1 MPEMQQRGSLVS
13 HSAVSLTSN
22 SSEPTHG
29 EPDTHGPQSLPPWIH
44 TNDGGVSSGDAHTLP
59 QAPDGTVPNSR
70 HYKPPPTHY
79 KPGRKW
85 DHLRSAS
92 PPLLSAPIAEHQ
104 ERWRDFMHAGPNYVE
119 QQAQTRV
126 VDQAWLDE
134 HMPYLNQQWTEQEE
148 AEAALEKAKETTGFS
163 GLMYGGKW
171 LISPER
177 QERTVRLF
185 SRLLL
190 KNPYVPLAF
199 RLTTLAFS
207 AAALA
212 IAANIRLNI
221 NHVNHDKDPSNQC
234 SPRASM
240 YMALCIGCVAI
251 PYVGYVTWDE
261 YMSKP
266 LGLRS
271 VPAKVLL
278 LLCDLYFVVFSASNL
293 SLAFDT
299 LYDHRWACYDDT
311 FAIIGGTGR
320 QQITYDVPATCPNN
334 IHICRKQKSLTA
346 MLLISLLAWLTTFSI
361 SVMRVVEKLR
371 PD

>member
-29 EPDTHGPQSLPPWIH
+29 EPDAHGPQSLPPWIH
-44 TNDGGVSSGDAHTLP
+44 TNDGGVSSGDAHAFP
-59 QAPDGTVPNSR
+59 QAPDRTVPNSR

-185 SRLLL
+185 S
-190 KNPYVPLAF
+190 VSQIF
-199 RLTTLAFS
+199 
-207 AAALA
+207 
-212 IAANIRLNI
+212 
-221 NHVNHDKDPSNQC
+221 
-234 SPRASM
+234 
-240 YMALCIGCVAI
+240 
-251 PYVGYVTWDE
+251 
-261 YMSKP
+261 
-266 LGLRS
+266 
-271 VPAKVLL
+271 VL
-278 LLCDLYFVVFSASNL
+278 
-293 SLAFDT
+293 
-299 LYDHRWACYDDT
+299 
-311 FAIIGGTGR
+311 
-320 QQITYDVPATCPNN
+320 
-334 IHICRKQKSLTA
+334 
-346 MLLISLLAWLTTFSI
+346 SI
-361 SVMRVVEKLR
+361 SRADEGPSDYYSRTLTFLWLSGLQLLHSL
-371 PD
+371 PQPSQLQLIFG

>member
-1 MPEMQQRGSLVS
+1 MPEMQQRPSLS
-13 HSAVSLTSN
+13 TATA
-22 SSEPTHG
+22 SSSPPIDPIHG
-29 EPDTHGPQSLPPWIH
+29 LVDPHMPQSIPPWVH
-44 TNDGGVSSGDAHTLP
+44 VNDGRISADDARLLP
-59 QAPDGTVPNSR
+59 KPPGHTVPNSR
-70 HYKPPPTHY
+70 HYKPPPTNY
-79 KPGRKW
+79 KTGRKW

-104 ERWRDFMHAGPNYVE
+104 ERWRDFMYSGPNHLE
-119 QQAQTRV
+119 QQSRARV

-134 HMPYLNQQWTEQEE
+134 HMPYLNQDEWIAQE
-148 AEAALEKAKETTGFS
+148 AETQAERQDVAPKGFR

-185 SRLLL
+185 WRLLL
-190 KNPYVPLAF
+190 KNPFIPLAF
-199 RLTTLAFS
+199 RLSTLAFS
-207 AAALA
+207 GAALA
-212 IAANIRLNI
+212 IAATIRVNV
-221 NHVNHDKDPSNQC
+221 NHVNSDNDDQNQC
-234 SPRASM
+234 ATRAST
-240 YMALCIGCVAI
+240 YMALCVGCVAI

-293 SLAFDT
+293 SLAFDA
-299 LYDHRWACYDDT
+299 LFDHRWACYNET
-311 FAIIGGTGR
+311 FALLGDGGH
-320 QQITYDVPATCPNN
+320 QLVYNVPATCPNN
-334 IHICRKQKSLTA
+334 PHICRKQQALSA
-346 MLLISLLAWLTTFSI
+346 ILLISLIAWLMTFSI

>member
-1 MPEMQQRGSLVS
+1 MPEMQQRGSLPS
-13 HSAVSLTSN
+13 SSTASSPPTS
-22 SSEPTHG
+22 SGAAHG
-29 EPDTHGPQSLPPWIH
+29 EGDPHMPQSIPPWVHI
-44 TNDGGVSSGDAHTLP
+44 NDSRVSADDARLLP
-59 QAPDGTVPNSR
+59 QPPERAVPNSR
-70 HYKPPPTHY
+70 HYKPRPTHY

-85 DHLRSAS
+85 DHLRSPS

-104 ERWRDFMHAGPNYVE
+104 ERWRGFMYSGPNPGE
-119 QQAQTRV
+119 QQARARV

-134 HMPYLNQQWTEQEE
+134 HMPYLNQEWTARDE
-148 AEAALEKAKETTGFS
+148 AEAGMEKGREATGFS

-185 SRLLL
+185 WRLLL

-199 RLTTLAFS
+199 RLSTLAFS
-207 AAALA
+207 GAALA
-212 IAANIRLNI
+212 IAATIRVNV
-221 NHVNHDKDPSNQC
+221 NHVNSDNDPDNQC
-234 SPRASM
+234 ASRAST
-240 YMALCIGCVAI
+240 YMALCVGCVAI

-278 LLCDLYFVVFSASNL
+278 LLCDLYFVVFAASNL
-293 SLAFDT
+293 SLAFDA
-299 LYDHRWACYDDT
+299 LFDHRWACYNET
-311 FAIIGGTGR
+311 FAIIGDNGH
-320 QQITYDVPATCPNN
+320 QLTYNVPATCPNN
-334 IHICRKQKSLTA
+334 PHICHKQQSLSA
-346 MLLISLLAWLTTFSI
+346 ILLISLLAWLMTFSI

>member
-1 MPEMQQRGSLVS
+1 MPEMQQRPSLS
-13 HSAVSLTSN
+13 TATA
-22 SSEPTHG
+22 SSSPPIDPIHG
-29 EPDTHGPQSLPPWIH
+29 LVDPHMPQSIPPWVH
-44 TNDGGVSSGDAHTLP
+44 VNDGRLSADDARLLP
-59 QAPDGTVPNSR
+59 KHPGHTVPNSR
-70 HYKPPPTHY
+70 HYKPPPTNY
-79 KPGRKW
+79 KTGRKW

-104 ERWRDFMHAGPNYVE
+104 ERWRDFMYSGPNHLE
-119 QQAQTRV
+119 QQSRARV

-134 HMPYLNQQWTEQEE
+134 HMPYLNQDEWIAQD
-148 AEAALEKAKETTGFS
+148 AEAQAERQEHDAPKGFR

-185 SRLLL
+185 WRLLL
-190 KNPYVPLAF
+190 KNPFIPLAF
-199 RLTTLAFS
+199 RLSTLAFS
-207 AAALA
+207 GAALA
-212 IAANIRLNI
+212 IAATIRVNV
-221 NHVNHDKDPSNQC
+221 NHVNSDNDDQNQC
-234 SPRASM
+234 ATRAST
-240 YMALCIGCVAI
+240 YMALCVGCVAI

-293 SLAFDT
+293 SLAFDA
-299 LYDHRWACYDDT
+299 LFDHRWACYNET
-311 FAIIGGTGR
+311 FALLGDGGH
-320 QQITYDVPATCPNN
+320 QLVYNVPATCPNN
-334 IHICRKQKSLTA
+334 PHICRKQQALSA
-346 MLLISLLAWLTTFSI
+346 ILLISLIAWLMTFSI